1 MLKVVAYRATISIM
15 TDYAT
20 FHRIL
25 ENLIRFGTIAEM
37 QHEPPRVNVQ
47 TGSILTT
54 WLPWMA
60 WRAGADQE

>member
-1 MLKVVAYRATISIM
+1 M